1 MSTMTRIGVGEI
13 NIGSKLQWTV
23 YDSNGILL
31 LKKGTVVQTQ
41 RQLEILLNRGL
52 YRDPRENPAPITP
65 SSQSRHEL
73 DIDESPFLNLSRL
86 AGVLGDQFDALR
98 HGNSLSIGGIIT
110 LGRHIQRLCERDSDA
125 LLGAIHLY
133 HDLQYTAS
141 HPVHS
146 AILCE
151 IFADS
156 LGYDSQRR
164 LTLLCAALT
173 SNISIIELQ
182 TLLHNQSGP
191 MTNEQLS
198 EMERHPLRSA
208 EILRSAGVTDEVWL
222 NAVAQH
228 HERNDGSGY
237 SEGITH
243 DTICEEA
250 KIIALADIYTA
261 MVVAKS
267 YRSAHPANEILR
279 AFFLSK
285 GKQHDEVLCLQLI
298 KLLGVFPPGSFVS
311 LANGET
317 AVVTRRAIRGK
328 MWPACAAILNPNG
341 NPYLTPIPRD
351 CNEGVFKIT
360 GMCTINA
367 SIQLNLNVLW
377 DYA

>member
-1 MSTMTRIGVGEI
+1 MTRIGVGEI
-13 NIGSKLQWTV
+13 NIGSKLSWTV

-31 LKKGTVVQTQ
+31 LKKGTIVQTQ
-41 RQLEILLNRGL
+41 RQLEILLSRGV
-52 YRDPRENPAPITP
+52 YRDSRETHAATAPATRLPD
-65 SSQSRHEL
+65 EL
-73 DIDESPFLNLSRL
+73 NFNISPFVHLSHL
-86 AGVLGDQFDALR
+86 SGSLGEQFDALTK
-98 HGNSLSIGGIIT
+98 GKNLSPNSIMD
-110 LGRHIQRLCERDSDA
+110 LGRNIQRLCGRDSDA

-141 HPVHS
+141 HPIHS

-156 LGYDSQRR
+156 LGYDQRRR

-173 SNISIIELQ
+173 SNISIVELQ
-182 TLLHNQSGP
+182 TLLHNQTGP
-191 MTNEQLS
+191 MNSEQLL
-198 EMERHPLRSA
+198 EMEYHPLRSVDM
-208 EILRSAGVTDEVWL
+208 LRAAGVTDEIWL

-237 SEGITH
+237 SQGIT
-243 DTICEEA
+243 DAIICEEA

-267 YRSAHPANEILR
+267 YRGANPANEILR
-279 AFFLSK
+279 ALFLTK

-298 KLLGVFPPGSFVS
+298 KLLGVFPPGSFVT

-317 AVVTRRAIRGK
+317 AVITRRAQRGK
-328 MWPACAAILNPNG
+328 MWPKSAAILNPQG
-341 NPYLTPIPRD
+341 NPYLTPQPRD
-351 CNEGVFKIT
+351 CNENVYKIT
-360 GMCTINA
+360 GMCAINT

-377 DYA
+377 EYA